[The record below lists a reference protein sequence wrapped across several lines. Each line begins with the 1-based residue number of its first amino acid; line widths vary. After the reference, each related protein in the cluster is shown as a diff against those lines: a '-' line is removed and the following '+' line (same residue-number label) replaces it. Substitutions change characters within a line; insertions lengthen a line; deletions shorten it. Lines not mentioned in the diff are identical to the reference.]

1 MFSSST
7 FRAVARPSSI
17 RSFSST
23 PRAALARMT
32 LIGRLAAEPELVQTS
47 TGREMVRYAVGVS
60 SGTKENPQ
68 TSWYRIA
75 CFEEG
80 PKRDYVL
87 GLPKG

>member
-1 MFSSST
+1 MFTTST
-7 FRAVARPSSI
+7 FRAAARTSSI

-23 PRAALARMT
+23 PRAALARLT

-68 TSWYRIA
+68 TSWFRIS
-75 CFEEG
+75 CFDEG
-80 PKRDYVL
+80 GKRDYLL